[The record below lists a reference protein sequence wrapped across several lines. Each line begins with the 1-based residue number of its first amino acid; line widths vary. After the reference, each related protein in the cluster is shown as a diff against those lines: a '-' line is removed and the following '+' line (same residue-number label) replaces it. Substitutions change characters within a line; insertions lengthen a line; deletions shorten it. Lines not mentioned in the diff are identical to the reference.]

1 MKEKCYICCDLK
13 SFYASVECVERG
25 LDLPGV
31 KILMKAGS
39 KMGRVKELLLE
50 RDMEVSMVENCGMD
64 TERCF
69 RSAAEIPEDAG
80 YFSLLIARE
89 KGENR

>member
-1 MKEKCYICCDLK
+1 
-13 SFYASVECVERG
+13 
-25 LDLPGV
+25 
-31 KILMKAGS
+31 
-39 KMGRVKELLLE
+39 MGRVKELLLE